1 VNREYFERVLAT
13 YRASVERAQT
23 LQKTQPIW
31 SCERRAAQQAAHKMV
46 PQVNAVLRGLLPDLV
61 PLQTG
66 YVAHHVANVSQL
78 YRAQA
83 LLDTWKA
90 MTVRAPDGAEILP
103 PWLPFWAMDPIV
115 SSAPSLWE
123 KGKFRLAVSDAAG
136 KLNKLTQE
144 RTGVHDLSDYDLM
157 AAVFNPK
164 DPTKGRPRL
173 RVPHNPNPDT
183 VTSLQEGTH
192 RIAMGVMLAIRNPAT
207 HETGDGNPI
216 TCAEQLGALSL
227 VARSVR
233 TWVSSRTSSR
243 STPSS
248 SLQLFR
254 RR

>member
-1 VNREYFERVLAT
+1 
-13 YRASVERAQT
+13 
-23 LQKTQPIW
+23 
-31 SCERRAAQQAAHKMV
+31 MV

-66 YVAHHVANVSQL
+66 YVAHHVANVGRL

-173 RVPHNPNPDT
+173 RVPPTRTRTLSRACRRARTGLRWASCWRSATRPLT
-183 VTSLQEGTH
+183 RRAT
-192 RIAMGVMLAIRNPAT
+192 AIRSPA
-207 HETGDGNPI
+207 
-216 TCAEQLGALSL
+216 
-227 VARSVR
+227 
-233 TWVSSRTSSR
+233 
-243 STPSS
+243 PSS
-248 SLQLFR
+248 SAL
-254 RR
+254 